1 MVQEKAKLLPC
12 RGLKRWQ
19 QQQIEITELT
29 GNYKGRN
36 FRGEFTDGD
45 LETPN
50 LEGG

>member
-1 MVQEKAKLLPC
+1 VVQEKAKLLPC
-12 RGLKRWQ
+12 RGLKRQ

-50 LEGG
+50 LVGG